1 MGFVWRSLILISVGT
16 ILLRISGRKS
26 ISQMTVA
33 QTVIMISIGSLIVQ
47 PIVEKSIWKT
57 IVAASI
63 FIAFL
68 VLTEYLQVKFN
79 FIEKLITGKS
89 KVVIQDGNIVVDN
102 LKKLRFTIDQLEIRL
117 RQAGISNISD
127 VKMATL
133 EANGQLGYELMRHVK
148 PLTIG
153 EFEKMMQSFNVGMV
167 IKNSSAISKGCY
179 HKSIPC
185 SQNLIVFMRMNSFL
199 PTYKEPLLYIF

>member
-133 EANGQLGYELMRHVK
+133 EANGQLGYELMRHAK
-148 PLTIG
+148 PLAIK
-153 EFEKMMQSFNVGMV
+153 EFEKMMQSFIV
-167 IKNSSAISKGCY
+167 
-179 HKSIPC
+179 
-185 SQNLIVFMRMNSFL
+185 QNTQQAPQKINIFDEVKENKHETENPDFL
-199 PTYKEPLLYIF
+199 K

>member
-102 LKKLRFTIDQLEIRL
+102 LKK
-117 RQAGISNISD
+117 
-127 VKMATL
+127 
-133 EANGQLGYELMRHVK
+133 
-148 PLTIG
+148 
-153 EFEKMMQSFNVGMV
+153 
-167 IKNSSAISKGCY
+167 
-179 HKSIPC
+179 
-185 SQNLIVFMRMNSFL
+185 
-199 PTYKEPLLYIF
+199 

>member
-57 IVAASI
+57 IIAASI

-127 VKMATL
+127 IKMATL
-133 EANGQLGYELMRHVK
+133 EANGQLGYELMRHAK

-153 EFEKMMQSFNVGMV
+153 EFEKMMQSFIV
-167 IKNSSAISKGCY
+167 
-179 HKSIPC
+179 
-185 SQNLIVFMRMNSFL
+185 QNTQQAPQKINIFDEVKENKHETENPDFL
-199 PTYKEPLLYIF
+199 K